1 MPVSTAAGAICVILL
16 LLLLLLLLLKKPIAM
31 SFVVNTTQ
39 RLRSQR
45 RKLVRGPS
53 GKYEDEMML
62 KGCGPDR
69 SLLLL
74 ITLRT
79 IVPIEPMK
87 RPRMYPIRLPETWTL
102 LAVVVILWL
111 RRAVPQKVSS
121 EKITPHV
128 VVIPLIH
135 ATIIV
140 IISVG
145 ALREEKIAPVGNVGV
160 VQLEQRQ

>member
-1 MPVSTAAGAICVILL
+1 
-16 LLLLLLLLLKKPIAM
+16 
-31 SFVVNTTQ
+31 
-39 RLRSQR
+39 
-45 RKLVRGPS
+45 
-53 GKYEDEMML
+53 ML

-160 VQLEQRQ
+160 VQLEQQQQQRSDEYDGGGSRYCVAASEATHANDTDHHEPHHSLQYE